1 MMDREALIQGLFE
14 NPYAIYQKLR
24 LMPPIHIDSDFDLNT
39 TGAWVF
45 SKYEDVKHIFE
56 EKNSIS
62 KNIVLARG
70 VSPPSTF
77 DLNMLNMDGHDH
89 IKSRRLVAEFFTNK
103 NLIKLSSAIETAADE
118 CLVDLMKK
126 PTFDLVDEYAEIIP
140 LKAIL
145 SLLGLPTQDSTKVRL
160 WSLTM
165 SPILDS
171 FQVQSSHM
179 NIARSRIVK
188 EISAY
193 IQSHMQK
200 PQELPDGALLKQL
213 CQQCDD
219 GIINE
224 QHAIGAAILLLFA
237 GHETTISLIGTS
249 LYLLL
254 SHSSQWDRICHDSRL
269 IPSALEEVLRFES
282 PAQRSTFRV
291 TISPF
296 MVGGVLL
303 EPGQQII
310 ALLGSANRD
319 ELVFENPDNF
329 NIDRKRIP
337 HFSFGAG
344 SHVCLG
350 QLMARMEAKIAL
362 EKISKALPSIR
373 LADTQISWRKNSF
386 FRQLEKLPIT
396 LRRTSAVRC

>member
-14 NPYAIYQKLR
+14 NPYATYQKLR
-24 LMPPIHIDSDFDLNT
+24 SIPPIKIDSDSDLNT
-39 TGAWVF
+39 AGAWVF
-45 SKYEDVKHIFE
+45 SKYEDVKQIFE

-70 VSPPSTF
+70 VAPPSIF
-77 DLNMLNMDGHDH
+77 DLNMLNMDGRDH
-89 IKSRRLVAEFFTNK
+89 ATSRRLVAEFFTNK
-103 NLIKLSSAIETAADE
+103 NLIKLSSSIEIATNE
-118 CLVDLMKK
+118 CLIDLMKK
-126 PTFDLVDEYAEIIP
+126 SNFDLVEEYAEIIP

-145 SLLGLPTQDSTKVRL
+145 SFLGLPTQDSTQVRL

-165 SPILDS
+165 SPMLDS
-171 FQVQSSHM
+171 FQVQNSHM
-179 NIARSRIVK
+179 QIARSRIVK

-193 IQSHMQK
+193 IQSHMQN
-200 PQELPDGALLKQL
+200 PQELPDGSLLKHL
-213 CQQCDD
+213 CQQCDE
-219 GIINE
+219 GIIDE
-224 QHAIGAAILLLFA
+224 QHAVGAAILLLFA

-254 SHSSQWDRICHDSRL
+254 SHSSQWDRICHNSLL
-269 IPSALEEVLRFES
+269 IPSAIEEVLRFES

-291 TISPF
+291 TTSPF

-319 ELVFENPDNF
+319 EIVFDNPDHF
-329 NIDRKRIP
+329 NIDRRRIP

-362 EKISKALPSIR
+362 EKISKTLPSIH
-373 LADTQISWRKNSF
+373 LADTQIQWRKNSF
-386 FRQLEKLPIT
+386 FRQLEKLPIIQ
-396 LRRTSAVRC
+396 LP